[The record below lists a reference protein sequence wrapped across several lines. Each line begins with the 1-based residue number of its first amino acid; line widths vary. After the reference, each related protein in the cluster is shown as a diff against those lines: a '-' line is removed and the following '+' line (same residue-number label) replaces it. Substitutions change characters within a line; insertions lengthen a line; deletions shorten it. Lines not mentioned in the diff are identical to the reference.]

1 MQPLHPSRRRF
12 LRGVLGGAAVGVG
25 LPWLEFMAHPAKAN
39 AAGTDA
45 FPRRFVLFFW
55 GNGMLPDRW
64 VPTGTGADYTLSEQ
78 LEPLAS
84 IREHVT
90 VISGMAV
97 KTPNIAAHGSG
108 PAGFL
113 AGGPLVP
120 DGTELVYAGP
130 TIDQVIANEV
140 GGNTVFR
147 SLEIAVEEGARGLS
161 HASPTSVNPAESN
174 PRVLFER
181 LFGGSFR
188 APGEE
193 PIVDPTLSLRR
204 SVLDAVSD
212 DVRRLQRRV
221 GTADKARLDQ
231 HFTAVRDLELRVAR
245 LLEDPP
251 NLAACSRPQ
260 APGDYPP
267 IDGRPQMSALT
278 AVMADMA
285 AMSLACDQTR
295 VLSLWYSSP
304 VNNILYPGASA
315 GHHGLTHDE
324 PGDQPTVNMI
334 VRSIMGDFATF
345 VQRLAA
351 VDEGDGTLLD
361 HTGILATSDVSQG
374 RNHSID
380 EYPVLLA
387 GKMGGYLKPGQHYR
401 SASGENV
408 SKVALTMAQGMG
420 LSLPSFGHDAG
431 ETNSVVSE
439 VLA

>member
-1 MQPLHPSRRRF
+1 MQPLQPSRRRF

-25 LPWLEFMAHPAKAN
+25 LPWLEFMAHPVKAH

-64 VPTGTGADYTLSEQ
+64 VPPTTGANYQLSEQ
-78 LEPLAS
+78 LQPLAS

-90 VISGMAV
+90 VVSGMAV
-97 KTPNIAAHGSG
+97 KAPNIGAHSSG

-113 AGGPLVP
+113 AGGPLRR
-120 DGTELVYAGP
+120 DGSNMVLPGP
-130 TIDQVIANEV
+130 TIDQIIANEV
-140 GGNTVFR
+140 GSNTVFR

-161 HASPTSVNPAESN
+161 HTSPTNVNPAESN
-174 PRVLFER
+174 PRILFER
-181 LFGGSFR
+181 LFGSSFR

-212 DVRRLQRRV
+212 DLRRLQNRV

-231 HFTAVRDLELRVAR
+231 HFTGVRDLELRVAR

-251 NLAACSRPQ
+251 NLAACARPEE
-260 APGDYPP
+260 PGDYLP
-267 IDGRPQMSALT
+267 IDGRPQMTALT
-278 AVMADMA
+278 SVMADMA

-334 VRSIMGDFATF
+334 VKSIMGDFATF

-361 HTGILATSDVSQG
+361 HTGILATSDVSLG

-401 SASGENV
+401 SEGGENV

-420 LSLPSFGHDAG
+420 LSLPSFGYDDGQTDAI
-431 ETNSVVSE
+431 VSE

>member
-1 MQPLHPSRRRF
+1 MQPLHASRRRF
-12 LRGVLGGAAVGVG
+12 LRGILGGAAVGVG

-39 AAGTDA
+39 AASTDA

-55 GNGMLPDRW
+55 GNGVLPDRW
-64 VPTGTGADYTLSEQ
+64 VPSTTGVNYTLSEQ
-78 LEPLAS
+78 LQPLAP
-84 IREHVT
+84 IRDQIT
-90 VISGMAV
+90 VVSGMAV
-97 KTPNIAAHGSG
+97 KAPNIGAHSSG

-113 AGGPLVP
+113 AGGPLIQ
-120 DGTELVYAGP
+120 DGTSMVMPGP
-130 TIDQVIANEV
+130 TIDQIIANEV

-161 HASPTSVNPAESN
+161 HTSPTTVNPAEYN
-174 PRVLFER
+174 PRILFER
-181 LFGGSFR
+181 LFGGAFR

-212 DVRRLQRRV
+212 DVRRLQNRV

-251 NLAACSRPQ
+251 NLASCARPEE
-260 APGDYPP
+260 PGEYLP

-304 VNNILYPGASA
+304 VNGILYPGAAA
-315 GHHGLTHDE
+315 GHHSLTHDE
-324 PGDQPTVNMI
+324 PVDQPTVNMI
-334 VRSIMGDFATF
+334 VKNIMGDFATF

-361 HTGILATSDVSQG
+361 HTGILATSDVSLG

-380 EYPVLLA
+380 EYPILLA

-401 SASGENV
+401 SGSGENV
-408 SKVALTMAQGMG
+408 SKIALTMAQGMG
-420 LSLPSFGHDAG
+420 LSLPEFGYEDG
-431 ETNSVVSE
+431 RTESIVSE

>member
-1 MQPLHPSRRRF
+1 MHPLHPSRRRF
-12 LRGVLGGAAVGVG
+12 LRGILGGAAVGVG

-64 VPTGTGADYTLSEQ
+64 VPTGTGANYTLSEQ
-78 LEPLAS
+78 LQPLAS

-90 VISGMAV
+90 VVSGMTV
-97 KTPNIAAHGSG
+97 KTANIGAHSSG

-120 DGTELVYAGP
+120 DGTNLIYAGP

-140 GGNTVFR
+140 GGNTIFR

-161 HASPTSVNPAESN
+161 HATPTTVNPAESN

-212 DVRRLQRRV
+212 DVRRLQNRV

-231 HFTAVRDLELRVAR
+231 HFSSVRDLELRVAR

-251 NLAACSRPQ
+251 NLAACARPQ
-260 APGDYPP
+260 EPSDYLP

-304 VNNILYPGASA
+304 VNGILYPGAAA
-315 GHHGLTHDE
+315 GHHTLTHDE

-334 VRSIMGDFATF
+334 VKSIMGDFATF

-387 GKMGGYLKPGQHYR
+387 GKMGGYLKSGQHYR

-408 SKVALTMAQGMG
+408 AKVALTMAQGMG
-420 LSLPSFGHDAG
+420 LNLPSFGHEAG
-431 ETNSVVSE
+431 ETSSVVSE
-439 VLA
+439 LLA

>member
-12 LRGVLGGAAVGVG
+12 LRGILGGAAVGVG
-25 LPWLEFMAHPAKAN
+25 LPWLEFMAHPAQAR

-64 VPTGTGADYTLSEQ
+64 VPTGTGTDYTLSEQ
-78 LEPLAS
+78 LQPLAS

-90 VISGMAV
+90 VVSGMAV
-97 KTPNIAAHGSG
+97 KAPNIGAHSSG

-113 AGGPLVP
+113 AGGPLRQ
-120 DGTELVYAGP
+120 DGTSMVMPGP
-130 TIDQVIANEV
+130 TIDQIIANEV
-140 GGNTVFR
+140 GGNTIFR

-161 HASPTSVNPAESN
+161 HVTPTTVNPAESN
-174 PRVLFER
+174 PRILFER

-193 PIVDPTLSLRR
+193 PIIDPTLSLRR

-212 DVRRLQRRV
+212 DVRRLQNRV
-221 GTADKARLDQ
+221 GTADKVRLDQ
-231 HFTAVRDLELRVAR
+231 HFTSVRDLELRVAR

-251 NLAACSRPQ
+251 NLAACARPQ
-260 APGDYPP
+260 EPGDYLP

-304 VNNILYPGASA
+304 VNGILYPGAAA
-315 GHHGLTHDE
+315 GHHSLTHDE

-334 VRSIMGDFATF
+334 VKSIMGDFATF

-401 SASGENV
+401 SASSENV
-408 SKVALTMAQGMG
+408 SKIALTMAQGMG
-420 LSLPSFGHDAG
+420 LSLPSFGYDAG
-431 ETNSVVSE
+431 ETDSVVSE

>member
-1 MQPLHPSRRRF
+1 
-12 LRGVLGGAAVGVG
+12 
-25 LPWLEFMAHPAKAN
+25 MAHPAKAH
-39 AAGTDA
+39 AAGADA

-84 IREHVT
+84 IREHLT
-90 VISGMAV
+90 VVSGMAV
-97 KTPNIAAHGSG
+97 KTPNIGAHSSG

-113 AGGPLVP
+113 AGGPLRQ
-120 DGTELVYAGP
+120 DGTNMVMPGP
-130 TIDQVIANEV
+130 TIDQIIANEV

-147 SLEIAVEEGARGLS
+147 SLEIAVEDGARGLS
-161 HASPTSVNPAESN
+161 HTSPTSVNPAESN

-212 DVRRLQRRV
+212 NVRRLQNRV

-231 HFTAVRDLELRVAR
+231 HFSAVRDLELRVAR

-260 APGDYPP
+260 EPGDYLP

-304 VNNILYPGASA
+304 VNNILYPGAYA

-401 SASGENV
+401 SGSGASV

-420 LSLPSFGHDAG
+420 LSLPSFGYDAG
-431 ETNSVVSE
+431 ETDAVVSE

>member
-25 LPWLEFMAHPAKAN
+25 LPWLEFMAHPAKAH
-39 AAGTDA
+39 AAGADA

-84 IREHVT
+84 IREHLT
-90 VISGMAV
+90 VVSGMAV
-97 KTPNIAAHGSG
+97 KTPNIGAHSSG

-113 AGGPLVP
+113 AGGPLRQ
-120 DGTELVYAGP
+120 DGTNMVMPGP
-130 TIDQVIANEV
+130 TIDQIIANEV

-147 SLEIAVEEGARGLS
+147 SLEIAVEDGARGLS
-161 HASPTSVNPAESN
+161 HTSPTSVNPAESN

-221 GTADKARLDQ
+221 GSADKARLDQ
-231 HFTAVRDLELRVAR
+231 HFSAVRDLELRVAR

-260 APGDYPP
+260 EPGDYLP

-304 VNNILYPGASA
+304 VNNILYPGAYA

-401 SASGENV
+401 SGSGASV

-420 LSLPSFGHDAG
+420 LSLPSFGYDAG
-431 ETNSVVSE
+431 ETDAVVSE

>member
-1 MQPLHPSRRRF
+1 MQPLQPSRRRF

-25 LPWLEFMAHPAKAN
+25 LPWLEFMAHPVKAH
-39 AAGTDA
+39 AASTDA

-64 VPTGTGADYTLSEQ
+64 VPTTTGANYQLSEQ
-78 LEPLAS
+78 LQPLAS

-90 VISGMAV
+90 VVSGMAV
-97 KTPNIAAHGSG
+97 KAPNIGAHSSG

-113 AGGPLVP
+113 AGGPLRR
-120 DGTELVYAGP
+120 DGSNMVLPGP
-130 TIDQVIANEV
+130 TIDQIIANEV
-140 GGNTVFR
+140 GSNTVFR

-161 HASPTSVNPAESN
+161 HTSPTTVNPAESN
-174 PRVLFER
+174 PRILFER

-212 DVRRLQRRV
+212 DLRRLQNRV

-231 HFTAVRDLELRVAR
+231 HFTGVRDLELRVAR

-251 NLAACSRPQ
+251 NLAACARPEE
-260 APGDYPP
+260 PGDYLP
-267 IDGRPQMSALT
+267 IDGRPQMTALT
-278 AVMADMA
+278 SVMADMA

-334 VRSIMGDFATF
+334 VKSIMGDFATF

-361 HTGILATSDVSQG
+361 HTGILATSDVSFG

-387 GKMGGYLKPGQHYR
+387 GSMGGYLKPGQHYR
-401 SASGENV
+401 SGSGENV
-408 SKVALTMAQGMG
+408 AKVALTMAQGMG
-420 LSLPSFGHDAG
+420 LSLPSFGYDDGQTDAI
-431 ETNSVVSE
+431 VSE

>member
-25 LPWLEFMAHPAKAN
+25 LPWLEFMAHPAKAH
-39 AAGTDA
+39 AAGADA

-84 IREHVT
+84 IREHLT
-90 VISGMAV
+90 VVSGMAV
-97 KTPNIAAHGSG
+97 KTPNIGAHSSG

-113 AGGPLVP
+113 AGGPLRQ
-120 DGTELVYAGP
+120 DGTNMVMPGP
-130 TIDQVIANEV
+130 TIDQIIANEV

-147 SLEIAVEEGARGLS
+147 SLEIAVEDGARGLS
-161 HASPTSVNPAESN
+161 HTSPTSVNPAESN

-212 DVRRLQRRV
+212 NVRRLQNRV

-231 HFTAVRDLELRVAR
+231 HFSAVRDLELRVAR

-260 APGDYPP
+260 EPGDYLP

-304 VNNILYPGASA
+304 VNNILYPGAYA

-401 SASGENV
+401 SGSGASV

-420 LSLPSFGHDAG
+420 LSLPSFGYDAG
-431 ETNSVVSE
+431 ETDAVVSE